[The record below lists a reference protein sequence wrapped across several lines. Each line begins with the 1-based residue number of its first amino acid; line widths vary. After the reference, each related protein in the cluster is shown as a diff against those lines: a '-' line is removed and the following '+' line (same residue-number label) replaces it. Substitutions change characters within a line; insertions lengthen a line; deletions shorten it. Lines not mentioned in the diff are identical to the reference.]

1 MIHIEDGN
9 LKLGI
14 TECELDKVMSKQD
27 QASLLAMTIA
37 PVEASGKFCQY
48 CVAKADLSTIMVGL
62 LEYVDRETAI
72 KIVTES
78 CANFLKR
85 VKEKKDNGEVTGSKV
100 SPKDI

>member
-1 MIHIEDGN
+1 MIHIEGGE
-9 LKLGI
+9 LKLAV
-14 TECELDKVMSKQD
+14 TEDELDKVLSKQD
-27 QASLLAMTIA
+27 PESLLAMTVMPAEI
-37 PVEASGKFCQY
+37 SGKFCQY
-48 CVAKADLSTIMVGL
+48 CIARADLSTIMVGL

-85 VKEKKDNGEVTGSKV
+85 VKEKRDNGEVTGSKV